1 MSQQR
6 QDAVREL
13 MAQTAI
19 VLVSP
24 KFAENIGSAAR
35 IAANMGIGRL
45 ILVCR
50 EMPDREKMLRLATA
64 KAAHLID
71 NLEHHQELSSA
82 LAPFGWVLG
91 TSARQG
97 RKRTT
102 VNSPRQL
109 MAEVLPQLANNR
121 VALLFGPEDRGLAN
135 EELRFCNQI
144 TTIPTVDFSS
154 LNLAQAVAILCHEL
168 HYSLLET
175 VSRSALPKSVPRQG
189 DKQELESMFSHVEE
203 ALRTIGFLKNGEDD
217 YWMKSIRQFLGRI
230 GLKSKEIKII
240 RGVCRQLLWRDG
252 QRSSDKG
259 KGENGKKMQESAAT
273 KPPHAFPKT

>member
-1 MSQQR
+1 MTQPM
-6 QDAVREL
+6 QDTVREL
-13 MAQTAI
+13 MAQAAI

-35 IAANMGIGRL
+35 TAANMGISRL
-45 ILVCR
+45 ILVCK
-50 EMPDREKMLRLATA
+50 EMPDRNRMLTLATA
-64 KAAHLID
+64 KAAHIID
-71 NLEHHQELSSA
+71 NLEHHQELGEA
-82 LAPFGWVLG
+82 LAPFAWVLG

-109 MAEVLPQLANNR
+109 MSEVLPQLKNNR

-135 EELRFCNQI
+135 EELRYCNQI

-168 HYSLLET
+168 HYSVLEA
-175 VSRSALPKSVPRQG
+175 VSRNAFPKPVPRQG
-189 DKQELESMFSHVEE
+189 NKQELEAMFDHVEE
-203 ALRTIGFLKNGEDD
+203 TLATIGFLKGGEDD
-217 YWMKSIRQFLGRI
+217 YWMKSIRQFLGRL

-240 RGVCRQLLWRDG
+240 RGVCRQLLWRDE
-252 QRSSDKG
+252 QKSHS
-259 KGENGKKMQESAAT
+259 EGKKVTVQQCR
-273 KPPHAFPKT
+273 

>member
-1 MSQQR
+1 MNEAG
-6 QDAVREL
+6 QDTVREL
-13 MAQTAI
+13 MGQAAI

-24 KFAENIGSAAR
+24 KFAENVGSAAR
-35 IAANMGIGRL
+35 VAANMGIGRL

-50 EMPDREKMLRLATA
+50 EVPDRERMLTLATA

-71 NLEHHQELSSA
+71 TLEHHRELGEA

-109 MAEVLPQLANNR
+109 MGEVLPQLKNNR

-135 EELRFCNQI
+135 EELRYCNQI

-168 HYSLLET
+168 HYSVLEA
-175 VSRSALPKSVPRQG
+175 VSRNAFPVSAPKQG
-189 DKQELESMFSHVEE
+189 DKQELEAMFTHVEE
-203 ALRTIGFLKNGEDD
+203 TLATIGFLKNGEDD

-240 RGVCRQLLWRDG
+240 RGVCRQLLWQDRQKSPG
-252 QRSSDKG
+252 KG
-259 KGENGKKMQESAAT
+259 KNEER
-273 KPPHAFPKT
+273 

>member
-1 MSQQR
+1 MNEMV
-6 QDAVREL
+6 QDTVREL
-13 MAQTAI
+13 MGQAAI

-24 KFAENIGSAAR
+24 KFAENAGSAAR
-35 IAANMGIGRL
+35 TAANMGIGRL

-50 EMPDREKMLRLATA
+50 EVPDRDRMLTLATA

-71 NLEHHQELSSA
+71 TLEHHRELGEA

-109 MAEVLPQLANNR
+109 MGEVLPQLKNNR
-121 VALLFGPEDRGLAN
+121 VALLFGPEDRGLTN
-135 EELRFCNQI
+135 EELRYCNRI

-168 HYSLLET
+168 HYSVLDA
-175 VSRSALPKSVPRQG
+175 VSRNAFPVSVPKQG
-189 DKQELESMFSHVEE
+189 DKQELEAMFGHVEE
-203 ALRTIGFLKNGEDD
+203 TLTAIGFLKNGEDD

-240 RGVCRQLLWRDG
+240 RGVCRQLLWQDRQKAPG
-252 QRSSDKG
+252 KG
-259 KGENGKKMQESAAT
+259 KNE
-273 KPPHAFPKT
+273 

>member
-1 MSQQR
+1 MNEAV
-6 QDAVREL
+6 QDTVRER
-13 MAQTAI
+13 MAQAAI

-24 KFAENIGSAAR
+24 KFAENVGSAAR
-35 IAANMGIGRL
+35 VAANMGIGRL

-50 EMPDREKMLRLATA
+50 EVPDRERMLTLATA

-71 NLEHHQELSSA
+71 TLEHHRELGEA

-97 RKRTT
+97 RKRAT

-109 MAEVLPQLANNR
+109 MGEVLPQLTNNR

-135 EELRFCNQI
+135 EELRYCNQI

-168 HYSLLET
+168 HYCVLDA
-175 VSRSALPKSVPRQG
+175 VNRNAFPASAPRQG
-189 DKQELESMFSHVEE
+189 DKQELEAMFGHVEE
-203 ALRTIGFLKNGEDD
+203 TLTAIGFLKNGEDD

-252 QRSSDKG
+252 QQHRPG
-259 KGENGKKMQESAAT
+259 NE
-273 KPPHAFPKT
+273 

>member
-1 MSQQR
+1 MTEAR
-6 QDAVREL
+6 QDRVREL
-13 MAQTAI
+13 MAKTAI

-24 KFAENIGSAAR
+24 KFAENIGSSAR
-35 IAANMGIGRL
+35 IEANMGIGQL

-64 KAAHLID
+64 KAAPLID
-71 NLEHHQELSSA
+71 NLEHHRELGEA

-109 MAEVLPQLANNR
+109 MGEVLPQLTNNR

-135 EELRFCNQI
+135 EELRYCNQI

-168 HYSLLET
+168 HYSVLDA
-175 VSRSALPKSVPRQG
+175 VSRSTFPKAVPKQG
-189 DKQELESMFSHVEE
+189 DKRELEALFTHVEE
-203 ALRTIGFLKNGEDD
+203 ALATIGFFKNGDDD

-240 RGVCRQLLWRDG
+240 RGVCQQLLWRDG
-252 QRSSDKG
+252 QRGSDKG
-259 KGENGKKMQESAAT
+259 KGK
-273 KPPHAFPKT
+273 

>member
-1 MSQQR
+1 MNE
-6 QDAVREL
+6 AVQERVRKL

-35 IAANMGIGRL
+35 TAANMGVGRL

-50 EMPDREKMLRLATA
+50 DMPDRERMLKLATA
-64 KAAHLID
+64 KAAHLLD
-71 NLEHHQELSSA
+71 TLEHHHDLAEA
-82 LAPFGWVLG
+82 LAPFAWVLG

-109 MAEVLPQLANNR
+109 MAEVLPQLTNNR

-135 EELRFCNQI
+135 EELRYCNQI
-144 TTIPTVDFSS
+144 TTIPTMDFSS

-168 HYSLLET
+168 HYSVLEAA
-175 VSRSALPKSVPRQG
+175 SREVFPPSLPRQA
-189 DKQELESMFSHVEE
+189 DKGEQEAMFVHVEE
-203 ALRTIGFLKNGEDD
+203 TLTAIGFFKSGEDE

-240 RGVCRQLLWRDG
+240 RGVCRQLLYRDG
-252 QRSSDKG
+252 RQGREHG
-259 KGENGKKMQESAAT
+259 
-273 KPPHAFPKT
+273 

>member
-1 MSQQR
+1 MTQAK

-13 MAQTAI
+13 MARTAI

-24 KFAENIGSAAR
+24 KFAENVGSAAR
-35 IAANMGIGRL
+35 TAANMGVSQL

-50 EMPDREKMLRLATA
+50 QVPDRDRMLRLATA

-71 NLEHHQELSSA
+71 NLEHHRELQEA

-109 MAEVLPQLANNR
+109 MGELLPQLKNNR
-121 VALLFGPEDRGLAN
+121 VALLFGPEDRGLTN
-135 EELRFCNQI
+135 DELRYCNQI

-168 HYSLLET
+168 HYGVLEA
-175 VSRSALPKSVPRQG
+175 VSRSTFPKSAPKQG
-189 DKQELESMFSHVEE
+189 NKQELEAMFFHVEE
-203 ALRTIGFLKNGEDD
+203 VLRTVGFLKDKDDD

-240 RGVCRQLLWRDG
+240 RGVCRQLLWRDNKCG
-252 QRSSDKG
+252 NK
-259 KGENGKKMQESAAT
+259 ET
-273 KPPHAFPKT
+273 

>member
-1 MSQQR
+1 MSATL
-6 QDAVREL
+6 QDTVRER
-13 MAQTAI
+13 MGHAAI

-24 KFAENIGSAAR
+24 KFAENVGSAAR
-35 IAANMGIGRL
+35 TAANMGIGQL

-50 EMPDREKMLRLATA
+50 EIPDRATMLKLATA

-71 NLEHHQELSSA
+71 TLEHHRELDAA

-109 MAEVLPQLANNR
+109 MGEILPQLANNR
-121 VALLFGPEDRGLAN
+121 IALLFGPEDRGLSN
-135 EELRFCNQI
+135 EELRHCNQI

-168 HYSLLET
+168 HYSVLEAI
-175 VSRSALPKSVPRQG
+175 SRNAFPESAPRQG
-189 DKQELESMFSHVEE
+189 NKGELEAMFGHVEE
-203 ALRTIGFLKNGEDD
+203 ALTTIGFLKESEDD

-240 RGVCRQLLWRDG
+240 RGVCRQLLWHND
-252 QRSSDKG
+252 QRNPKKDKA
-259 KGENGKKMQESAAT
+259 GESERCGTAAGE
-273 KPPHAFPKT
+273 PPAAIP

>member
-1 MSQQR
+1 MDSYC
-6 QDAVREL
+6 AVREL
-13 MAQTAI
+13 MANAAI

-35 IAANMGIGRL
+35 TAANMGIGKL
-45 ILVCR
+45 IVVCR
-50 EMPDREKMLRLATA
+50 EIPDRDKMLRLATA

-71 NLEHHQELSSA
+71 SLECHRELDSA
-82 LAPFGWVLG
+82 LAPFAWVLG

-109 MAEVLPQLANNR
+109 MGEVLPQLANNR

-168 HYSLLET
+168 HYSVLEAAH
-175 VSRSALPKSVPRQG
+175 RKAFPKAAPRQA
-189 DKQELESMFSHVEE
+189 DKQELESMFAHVEE
-203 ALRTIGFLKNGEDD
+203 ALRTIGFLQNGKDD

-240 RGVCRQLLWRDG
+240 RGVCQQLLWRENQKD
-252 QRSSDKG
+252 SDKR
-259 KGENGKKMQESAAT
+259 KGE
-273 KPPHAFPKT
+273 

>member
-1 MSQQR
+1 MSQPR

-13 MAQTAI
+13 MAQAAI

-35 IAANMGIGRL
+35 IAANMGIGQL

-50 EMPDREKMLRLATA
+50 EMPDRDRMLRLATA

-71 NLEHHQELSSA
+71 NLEHHQELGEA

-135 EELRFCNQI
+135 EELRYCNQI

-168 HYSLLET
+168 HYSLLEA
-175 VSRSALPKSVPRQG
+175 VSRNAFPKSVPRQG
-189 DKQELESMFSHVEE
+189 DKRELESMFGHVEE
-203 ALRTIGFLKNGEDD
+203 ALLAIGFLKGGEDD
-217 YWMKSIRQFLGRI
+217 YWMKSIRHFLGRI

-240 RGVCRQLLWRDG
+240 RGVCRQLLWRDE
-252 QRSSDKG
+252 QRSQKH
-259 KGENGKKMQESAAT
+259 
-273 KPPHAFPKT
+273 P

>member
-1 MSQQR
+1 MNEAV
-6 QDAVREL
+6 QDTVREL
-13 MAQTAI
+13 MAQAAI

-24 KFAENIGSAAR
+24 KFAENVGSAAR
-35 IAANMGIGRL
+35 IAANMGISRL
-45 ILVCR
+45 ILVCK
-50 EMPDREKMLRLATA
+50 EIPDRERMLTLATA

-71 NLEHHQELSSA
+71 NLEHHRELGKA

-109 MAEVLPQLANNR
+109 MAEVLPQLRNNR

-135 EELRFCNQI
+135 EELRYCNQI

-154 LNLAQAVAILCHEL
+154 LNLAQAVAVLCHEL
-168 HYSLLET
+168 HYSVLDT
-175 VSRSALPKSVPRQG
+175 VSRNAFPPSAPKQG
-189 DKQELESMFSHVEE
+189 DKRELEAMFGHVEE
-203 ALRTIGFLKNGEDD
+203 TLTAIGFLKNGEDD

-240 RGVCRQLLWRDG
+240 RGVCRQMLWRDG
-252 QRSSDKG
+252 QKVSGKG
-259 KGENGKKMQESAAT
+259 KSE
-273 KPPHAFPKT
+273 

>member
-1 MSQQR
+1 MSEAI
-6 QDAVREL
+6 QDTVREL
-13 MAQTAI
+13 MAHAAI

-35 IAANMGIGRL
+35 TAANMGIGQL

-50 EMPDREKMLRLATA
+50 EIPDRERMLKLATA

-71 NLEHHQELSSA
+71 NLELHENLGDA

-97 RKRTT
+97 KKRTT

-109 MAEVLPQLANNR
+109 MSEVLPQLKNNR

-135 EELRFCNQI
+135 EELRYCNQI

-154 LNLAQAVAILCHEL
+154 LNLAQAVAILSHEL
-168 HYSLLET
+168 HYSVLEAA
-175 VSRSALPKSVPRQG
+175 SRNDLPKAAPKQG
-189 DKQELESMFSHVEE
+189 NKQELESMFVHVEE
-203 ALRTIGFLKNGEDD
+203 ALQSIGFLKTEDDD

-240 RGVCRQLLWRDG
+240 RGVCRQMLWHDG
-252 QRSSDKG
+252 QRR
-259 KGENGKKMQESAAT
+259 QERS
-273 KPPHAFPKT
+273 

>member
-1 MSQQR
+1 MLLLHEQADDKADVVLMDSN
-6 QDAVREL
+6 DAVREL
-13 MAQTAI
+13 MANAVI

-24 KFAENIGSAAR
+24 KFAENVGSAAR
-35 IAANMGIGRL
+35 TAANMGIGQL
-45 ILVCR
+45 IVVCR
-50 EMPDREKMLRLATA
+50 EMPDRDRMLRLATA

-71 NLEHHQELSSA
+71 SLECRQELGTA

-109 MAEVLPQLANNR
+109 MGEVLPQLANNR

-168 HYSLLET
+168 HYSVLDAAH
-175 VSRSALPKSVPRQG
+175 RKAFPKAAPRQA
-189 DKQELESMFSHVEE
+189 DKRELESMFAHVEE
-203 ALRTIGFLKNGEDD
+203 ALRTIGFLQNGKDD
-217 YWMKSIRQFLGRI
+217 YWMRSIRQFLGRI

-240 RGVCRQLLWRDG
+240 RGVCQQLLRRDG
-252 QRSSDKG
+252 QRSPDKG
-259 KGENGKKMQESAAT
+259 KGK
-273 KPPHAFPKT
+273 

>member
-1 MSQQR
+1 MSSD
-6 QDAVREL
+6 DAVREL
-13 MAQTAI
+13 MANAAI

-35 IAANMGIGRL
+35 TAANMGIGKL
-45 ILVCR
+45 IVVCR
-50 EMPDREKMLRLATA
+50 EIPDRDKMLRLATA
-64 KAAHLID
+64 KAAPLID
-71 NLEHHQELSSA
+71 SLECHRELGSA

-168 HYSLLET
+168 HYSVLEA
-175 VSRSALPKSVPRQG
+175 VHRKAFPKAAPRQA
-189 DKQELESMFSHVEE
+189 DKQELESMFAHVEE
-203 ALRTIGFLKNGEDD
+203 ALQTIGFLQNGKDD

-240 RGVCRQLLWRDG
+240 RGVCQQLLWRDG
-252 QRSSDKG
+252 QKGTDKE
-259 KGENGKKMQESAAT
+259 KGE
-273 KPPHAFPKT
+273 

>member
-1 MSQQR
+1 MTEAR
-6 QDAVREL
+6 QDRVREL
-13 MAQTAI
+13 MAKTAI

-24 KFAENIGSAAR
+24 KFAENIGSSAR
-35 IAANMGIGRL
+35 IAANMGIGQL

-71 NLEHHQELSSA
+71 NLEHYQELGEA
-82 LAPFGWVLG
+82 LAPFAWVLG

-109 MAEVLPQLANNR
+109 MAELLPQLKNNR

-135 EELRFCNQI
+135 EDLRYCNQI

-168 HYSLLET
+168 HYSVLDA
-175 VSRSALPKSVPRQG
+175 VSRSAFPKSVPRQG
-189 DKQELESMFSHVEE
+189 NKQELEALFTHAEE
-203 ALRTIGFLKNGEDD
+203 ALRTIGFFKNGDDD

-230 GLKSKEIKII
+230 GLKAKEIKII
-240 RGVCRQLLWRDG
+240 RGVCQQLLWRDG
-252 QRSSDKG
+252 QRGSDKG
-259 KGENGKKMQESAAT
+259 KGK
-273 KPPHAFPKT
+273 

>member
-1 MSQQR
+1 MNEVV
-6 QDAVREL
+6 QDTVREL
-13 MAQTAI
+13 MAKAAI

-35 IAANMGIGRL
+35 TAANMGISQL

-50 EMPDREKMLRLATA
+50 EMPDRDRMLRLATA

-71 NLEHHQELSSA
+71 NLEHHQELGEA

-109 MAEVLPQLANNR
+109 MGEILPQLANNR

-135 EELRFCNQI
+135 EELRYCNQI

-168 HYSLLET
+168 HYSVLEAVNQT
-175 VSRSALPKSVPRQG
+175 GLPKAAPRQG
-189 DKQELESMFSHVEE
+189 NKQELEAMFAHVEE
-203 ALRTIGFLKNGEDD
+203 VLQAIGFLKEKDDD
-217 YWMKSIRQFLGRI
+217 YWMKSIRRFLGRI

-240 RGVCRQLLWRDG
+240 RGVCRQLLWRDD
-252 QRSSDKG
+252 QLRQK
-259 KGENGKKMQESAAT
+259 
-273 KPPHAFPKT
+273 

>member
-1 MSQQR
+1 MNEAV
-6 QDAVREL
+6 QDTVREL
-13 MAQTAI
+13 MGQAAI

-24 KFAENIGSAAR
+24 KFAENVGSAAR
-35 IAANMGIGRL
+35 TAANMGIGRL

-50 EMPDREKMLRLATA
+50 EVPDRERMLTLATA

-71 NLEHHQELSSA
+71 TLEHHRELGEA

-109 MAEVLPQLANNR
+109 MGEVLPQLKNNR

-135 EELRFCNQI
+135 EELRYCNQI

-168 HYSLLET
+168 HYSVLDA
-175 VSRSALPKSVPRQG
+175 VSRNAFPISAPKQG
-189 DKQELESMFSHVEE
+189 DKQELEAMFGHVEE
-203 ALRTIGFLKNGEDD
+203 MLAAIGFLKNGEDD

-240 RGVCRQLLWRDG
+240 RGVCRQLLWQDRQKSPG
-252 QRSSDKG
+252 KG
-259 KGENGKKMQESAAT
+259 KNEER
-273 KPPHAFPKT
+273 

>member
-1 MSQQR
+1 M
-6 QDAVREL
+6 QDTVRDL
-13 MAQTAI
+13 MAKATI

-35 IAANMGIGRL
+35 IAANMGIGQL

-50 EMPDREKMLRLATA
+50 EIPDRETMLRLATA
-64 KAAHLID
+64 KATHLID
-71 NLEHHQELSSA
+71 NLEHHQELAAA

-109 MAEVLPQLANNR
+109 IDEILPQLTNNR
-121 VALLFGPEDRGLAN
+121 IALLFGPEDRGLSN

-168 HYSLLET
+168 HYSVLDAI
-175 VSRSALPKSVPRQG
+175 SRNIFPESAPTQG
-189 DKQELESMFSHVEE
+189 NKGELEAMFGHVEE
-203 ALRTIGFLKNGEDD
+203 ALTTIGFLKEGEDD
-217 YWMKSIRQFLGRI
+217 YWMKSIRGFLGRI

-240 RGVCRQLLWRDG
+240 RGVCRQLLWHNDHG
-252 QRSSDKG
+252 
-259 KGENGKKMQESAAT
+259 NPKKN
-273 KPPHAFPKT
+273 KTAGSGR

>member
-1 MSQQR
+1 MSEAI
-6 QDAVREL
+6 QDTVREL
-13 MAQTAI
+13 MGQVAI

-35 IAANMGIGRL
+35 TAANMGIGQL
-45 ILVCR
+45 IVVCR
-50 EMPDREKMLRLATA
+50 DIPDRERMLRLATA

-71 NLEHHQELSSA
+71 NLQHQQELDEA

-97 RKRTT
+97 KKRST

-109 MAEVLPQLANNR
+109 MNEVLPQLKNNR

-135 EELRFCNQI
+135 EELRYCNQI
-144 TTIPTVDFSS
+144 TTIPTLDFSS

-168 HYSLLET
+168 HYSVLEAA
-175 VSRSALPKSVPRQG
+175 SRNGLPKAAAKQG
-189 DKQELESMFSHVEE
+189 DKRELEAMFGHVEE
-203 ALRTIGFLKNGEDD
+203 ALTSSGFLQEGEDD

-230 GLKSKEIKII
+230 GLKAKEIKII
-240 RGVCRQLLWRDG
+240 RGVCQQLIRRESQPRQERTPAE
-252 QRSSDKG
+252 RKG
-259 KGENGKKMQESAAT
+259 TSTGGT
-273 KPPHAFPKT
+273 PPDA

>member
-1 MSQQR
+1 MGSY
-6 QDAVREL
+6 DTVREQ
-13 MAQTAI
+13 MGHVAI

-35 IAANMGIGRL
+35 TAANMGIGQL

-50 EMPDREKMLRLATA
+50 EIPDRETMLKLATA

-71 NLEHHQELSSA
+71 NLEHHQELGAA

-97 RKRTT
+97 KKRTT

-109 MAEVLPQLANNR
+109 MNEVLPQLKNNR
-121 VALLFGPEDRGLAN
+121 VALLFGPEDRGLSN
-135 EELRFCNQI
+135 EELRYCNQI

-168 HYSLLET
+168 HYSVLEAI
-175 VSRSALPKSVPRQG
+175 SRNTFPDPAPKQG
-189 DKQELESMFSHVEE
+189 NKSELESMFGHVEE
-203 ALRTIGFLKNGEDD
+203 ALTTIGFLKKGEDE
-217 YWMKSIRQFLGRI
+217 YWMKSIRRFLGRT

-240 RGVCRQLLWRDG
+240 RGVCQQLLWHND
-252 QRSSDKG
+252 QKNPDKD
-259 KGENGKKMQESAAT
+259 KNKESR
-273 KPPHAFPKT
+273 K

>member
-1 MSQQR
+1 MTQPL
-6 QDAVREL
+6 QDTVREL
-13 MAQTAI
+13 MAQATI

-35 IAANMGIGRL
+35 TAANMGIGQL

-64 KAAHLID
+64 KAAPLID
-71 NLEHHQELSSA
+71 NLEHHQELAEA
-82 LAPFGWVLG
+82 LAPFSWVLG

-109 MAEVLPQLANNR
+109 MGEILPQLKNNR

-135 EELRFCNQI
+135 EELRYCNQI

-168 HYSLLET
+168 HYSVLEA
-175 VSRSALPKSVPRQG
+175 VSREAFPKPVPRQG
-189 DKQELESMFSHVEE
+189 NKQELEAMFGHVEE
-203 ALRTIGFLKNGEDD
+203 MLTTIGFLKGGEDD
-217 YWMKSIRQFLGRI
+217 YWMKSIRQFLGRL

-252 QRSSDKG
+252 
-259 KGENGKKMQESAAT
+259 
-273 KPPHAFPKT
+273 HAPKTCASAKEQNQPGR

>member
-1 MSQQR
+1 MSAAR
-6 QDAVREL
+6 EDTVREL
-13 MAQTAI
+13 MGKTAI

-24 KFAENIGSAAR
+24 KFAENIGSSAR
-35 IAANMGIGRL
+35 IAANMGIGQL

-71 NLEHHQELSSA
+71 NLEHHQELGEA

-109 MAEVLPQLANNR
+109 MAEILPQLENNR

-135 EELRFCNQI
+135 EELRYCNQI

-168 HYSLLET
+168 HYSVLDA
-175 VSRSALPKSVPRQG
+175 VSRNAFPKAAPKQG
-189 DKQELESMFSHVEE
+189 DKRELESLFSHVEE
-203 ALRTIGFLKNGEDD
+203 ALRTIGFFKNGDDD
-217 YWMKSIRQFLGRI
+217 YWMQSIRQFLGRI

-240 RGVCRQLLWRDG
+240 RGVCQQLLWRDG
-252 QRSSDKG
+252 QRRPDR
-259 KGENGKKMQESAAT
+259 
-273 KPPHAFPKT
+273 P

>member
-1 MSQQR
+1 MTQAK
-6 QDAVREL
+6 QDKVREL
-13 MAQTAI
+13 MAKAAI

-35 IAANMGIGRL
+35 TAANMGIGQL

-50 EMPDREKMLRLATA
+50 EMPDREKMLKLATA

-71 NLEHHQELSSA
+71 QLEHHQKLDEA

-97 RKRTT
+97 RKRST
-102 VNSPRQL
+102 VSSPRQL
-109 MAEVLPQLANNR
+109 MSEILPQLTNNR

-135 EELRFCNQI
+135 EELRYCNQI

-168 HYSLLET
+168 HYSLLEAT
-175 VSRSALPKSVPRQG
+175 ERNTLPKAAPRQG
-189 DKQELESMFSHVEE
+189 DKQELEAMFGHVEE
-203 ALRTIGFLKNGEDD
+203 VLQTIGFLKGGKDD
-217 YWMKSIRQFLGRI
+217 YWMKSIRQFLGRL

-252 QRSSDKG
+252 LSRPD
-259 KGENGKKMQESAAT
+259 ER
-273 KPPHAFPKT
+273 KTRQNQNS

>member
-1 MSQQR
+1 MDSC
-6 QDAVREL
+6 DTVREL
-13 MAQTAI
+13 MAKTAI

-35 IAANMGIGRL
+35 TAANMGIGQL

-64 KAAHLID
+64 KAAPLID
-71 NLEHHQELSSA
+71 NLEHHQELAEA
-82 LAPFGWVLG
+82 LAPFSWVLG

-109 MAEVLPQLANNR
+109 MGEILPQLKNNR

-135 EELRFCNQI
+135 EELRYCNQI

-168 HYSLLET
+168 HYSVLEA
-175 VSRSALPKSVPRQG
+175 VSREAFPKPVPRQG
-189 DKQELESMFSHVEE
+189 NKQELEAMFGHVEE
-203 ALRTIGFLKNGEDD
+203 MLTTIGFLKGGDDD
-217 YWMKSIRQFLGRI
+217 YWMKSIRQFLGRL

-252 QRSSDKG
+252 
-259 KGENGKKMQESAAT
+259 
-273 KPPHAFPKT
+273 HAPKTCASAKEQNQPGR